1 MHTDSLATL
10 ATSSVQSLPRV
21 IVVENLCSL
30 AEVKREKVQIHQ
42 LRVGLSWMDPTIL
55 FLKDDILP
63 KEKGEADK
71 V

>member
-1 MHTDSLATL
+1 M
-10 ATSSVQSLPRV
+10 
-21 IVVENLCSL
+21 VENLCSL

-71 V
+71 VRKKAP